1 MEVVREVNM
10 ESHGKWMERC
20 LALAEM
26 GRGKTAPNP
35 MVGSVIVYQG
45 KVLGEGYHAKAGQP
59 HAEVLAIR
67 EAQRHYP
74 DLLTAS
80 TLYVNLE
87 PCNHYGRTPPCTEA
101 IIAAGIPRVVIG
113 CIDPDPRVS
122 GRGCD
127 RLRAAGIEVITG
139 VLAAQC
145 EQLNEA
151 FFFRVKHQRPF
162 GILKYAMTLDGKIA
176 TDTGHSFWITS
187 PTTRQAVYKLRSQCD
202 AVIIG
207 GNTLRRDNPSLT
219 THGLT
224 EHNPLRVVLSQSL
237 HLPKECQLWQ
247 VNASAPTIV
256 FTESVP
262 ESKQELVDFLQAKGV
277 AVIPLQPFDPL
288 NVMTHL
294 AQRGCNT
301 VLWECGGKL
310 SASAIKADVIQKVY
324 AFIAPKIVGG
334 TMPYTPVGDLG
345 NALMTS
351 ALELER
357 VTWQSMPPDFLVVG
371 YLKRQP

>member
-1 MEVVREVNM
+1 
-10 ESHGKWMERC
+10 
-20 LALAEM
+20 
-26 GRGKTAPNP
+26 
-35 MVGSVIVYQG
+35 MVGSVIVHQG
-45 KVLGEGYHAKAGQP
+45 LVIGEGFHPKAGEP
-59 HAEVLAIR
+59 HAEVIAIR
-67 EAQRHYP
+67 EAQRRYP
-74 DLLTAS
+74 DLLSSS

-101 IIAAGIPRVVIG
+101 IIEAGIRRVVVG

-122 GRGCD
+122 GKGCD
-127 RLRAAGIEVITG
+127 RLRSAGIEVVTG
-139 VLAAQC
+139 VLSEQC

-187 PTTRQAVYKLRSQCD
+187 ASARQEVYKLRSQCD

-207 GNTLRRDNPSLT
+207 GNTLRRDNPVLT

-237 HLPKECQLWQ
+237 DLPANSQLWQ
-247 VNASAPTIV
+247 VSASAKTIV
-256 FTESVP
+256 FTGAVP
-262 ESKQELVDFLQAKGV
+262 EARQEVVDYLLDRGV
-277 AVIPLQPFDPL
+277 EVISLESCNPLT
-288 NVMTHL
+288 VMTHL

-310 SASAIKADVIQKVY
+310 SAEAIKAEVIQKVY
-324 AFIAPKIVGG
+324 AFIAPKLIGG
-334 TMPYTPVGDLG
+334 TMAYTPVGDLG
-345 NALMTS
+345 KTLMTS
-351 ALELER
+351 ATELER
-357 VTWQSMPPDFLVVG
+357 VTWHSLPPDFLVVG
-371 YLKRQP
+371 YLKKLL